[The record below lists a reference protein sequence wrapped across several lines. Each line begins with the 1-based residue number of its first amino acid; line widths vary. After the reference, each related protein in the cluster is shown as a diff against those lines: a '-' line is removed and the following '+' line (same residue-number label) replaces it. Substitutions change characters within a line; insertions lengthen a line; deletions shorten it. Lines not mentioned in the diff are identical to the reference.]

1 MANAGPGT
9 GQPGTA
15 QSGTTQPGT
24 TTGAPPESGPPA
36 TPLDRLL
43 GALNGVGTA
52 WIFVLMLIINVDVFG
67 RFVFNAPLDGVSEIL
82 ELSIVGIVFL
92 QLGDATRAG
101 RLTRSDG
108 LFNILLKRRPAI
120 GHALGALFDLLGAA
134 FMGLILYGSWP
145 LFIEAYTRD
154 LYTGTI
160 GVFAAP
166 TWPIKLVIVVGC
178 AVTLLQF
185 VAVARRHLF
194 FRRPTP
200 AGPKPTP

>member
-1 MANAGPGT
+1 MANAGPGA
-9 GQPGTA
+9 GQPRK
-15 QSGTTQPGT
+15 TQPGT
-24 TTGAPPESGPPA
+24 TKGAPPESGPPVS
-36 TPLDRLL
+36 PLDRLL

-52 WIFVLMLIINVDVFG
+52 WIFVLMLIINADVFG
-67 RFVFNAPLDGVSEIL
+67 RFVFNSPIDGVSEIL

-108 LFNILLKRRPAI
+108 LFTILLKRAPMI
-120 GHALGALFDLLGAA
+120 GNALGGFFDLLGAL

-145 LFIEAYTRD
+145 LFIEAYSKD

-166 TWPIKLVIVVGC
+166 TWPIKLVIIVGC

-185 VAVARRHLF
+185 VAVARRHLLV
-194 FRRPTP
+194 RGPKP
-200 AGPKPTP
+200 AGPKPTSLE

>member
-1 MANAGPGT
+1 MGSAGPGPGRPGT
-9 GQPGTA
+9 AQPGTA
-15 QSGTTQPGT
+15 S
-24 TTGAPPESGPPA
+24 GAPPESGPP
-36 TPLDRLL
+36 TTLLDRLL
-43 GALNGVGTA
+43 GVLNGVGTV
-52 WIFVLMLIINVDVFG
+52 WIFVLMLIINADVFG

-101 RLTRSDG
+101 RLTRSEG
-108 LFNILLKRRPAI
+108 LFTILLKRRPAI
-120 GHALGALFDLLGAA
+120 GRALGAFFDLLGAI

-145 LFIEAYTRD
+145 LFVEAYAND

-166 TWPIKLVIVVGC
+166 TWPIKLVIVLGC

-185 VAVARRHLF
+185 VAFARRHLF
-194 FRRPTP
+194 VRRPGFT
-200 AGPKPTP
+200 GPKSTPFE